1 MVTIVI
7 SLCLLITPFTIAFLH
22 SSIIYGKH
30 NPNIYANYFIAAN
43 ISLLMLLNS
52 YAYLIDGDYISK
64 FQGWI
69 YTPAVFQLGL
79 YQLALFLFSIIAL
92 FKGSEFKAACLLFF
106 SIYTIL
112 NILSLFTSNYNE
124 IVNAVIV
131 INILTAVISFG
142 LYKSLCRKT

>member
-52 YAYLIDGDYISK
+52 YAYLVDGDYISK

-92 FKGSEFKAACLLFF
+92 FKGSQFKAGCLLFF
-106 SIYTIL
+106 SIYMVL
-112 NILSLFTSNYNE
+112 NILSLFTGNYNE

-142 LYKSLCRKT
+142 LYKALCRKT